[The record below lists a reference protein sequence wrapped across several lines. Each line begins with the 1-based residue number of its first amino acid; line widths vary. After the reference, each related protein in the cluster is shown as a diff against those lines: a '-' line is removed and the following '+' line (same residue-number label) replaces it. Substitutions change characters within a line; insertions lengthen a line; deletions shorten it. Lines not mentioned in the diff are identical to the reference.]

1 MPTARAAA
9 PRDNGATRPGRHRV
23 LVIGGGFGGL
33 HAVKALR
40 GAPVDVTL
48 IDRHNHHLF
57 QPLNYQVATG
67 ALSPDEIAEPLRTIF
82 RRDRSVRVLMAEV
95 IRLDLERRTVA
106 LRPGP
111 DPLAPQDVPY
121 DTLVVAAGS
130 AYSYFGHDE
139 WRALALEVK
148 SLRSTLAAR
157 ARILAAFEAAELEE
171 RPEERMRWLTFTV
184 VGGGPTGVE
193 MAGQIAE
200 LARDTLPAD
209 FRAIDP
215 RGARVLLVE
224 IADRVLTSFP
234 ASLSRRAERSLARL
248 GVTPMTG
255 HTVIG
260 VEPDRIEIRA
270 RDGSTERVP
279 CRTVIWAAG
288 VTASPLAR
296 VLAEASGADVDR
308 SGRVTVGPH
317 LTLAEHPE
325 VLALGDMVRV
335 RDPRTG
341 VAEALPGLAPVAM
354 QQGRYAG
361 RLIRDRL
368 AGRPTPPFRYRDK
381 GSLATIG
388 RAQAVAD
395 LHGLHAGG
403 FPAWAIWLVVHLVY
417 LIGFENRVVVLVR
430 WSYAFLT
437 RGRGARVITE

>member
-1 MPTARAAA
+1 
-9 PRDNGATRPGRHRV
+9 
-23 LVIGGGFGGL
+23 
-33 HAVKALR
+33 
-40 GAPVDVTL
+40 
-48 IDRHNHHLF
+48 
-57 QPLNYQVATG
+57 
-67 ALSPDEIAEPLRTIF
+67 
-82 RRDRSVRVLMAEV
+82 
-95 IRLDLERRTVA
+95 
-106 LRPGP
+106 
-111 DPLAPQDVPY
+111 
-121 DTLVVAAGS
+121 
-130 AYSYFGHDE
+130 
-139 WRALALEVK
+139 
-148 SLRSTLAAR
+148 
-157 ARILAAFEAAELEE
+157 
-171 RPEERMRWLTFTV
+171 
-184 VGGGPTGVE
+184 
-193 MAGQIAE
+193 
-200 LARDTLPAD
+200 
-209 FRAIDP
+209 
-215 RGARVLLVE
+215 
-224 IADRVLTSFP
+224 VLTSFP

-341 VAEALPGLAPVAM
+341 AAEALPGLAPVAM

-437 RGRGARVITE
+437 RGRGARVITQ